1 MLKTKRLKK
10 LRLPT
15 HTPKR
20 SKTIPMYHLGGNL
33 TEAQI
38 DTFLSL
44 TLQWCKETLGKPRRN
59 LPQIEWTW
67 NCTELQSEK
76 VWAEYLTEENIIK
89 VRIQGHKTIYNL
101 ANSIIHEYTHYLQP
115 RKGNWYYR
123 WNNSM
128 GYENNPYEVEANHI
142 ASIYDVQCTHAVLE
156 TMFPRRMGRFTGGCI
171 WAK

>member
-20 SKTIPMYHLGGNL
+20 SKTIPMYHLGGN
-33 TEAQI
+33 
-38 DTFLSL
+38 
-44 TLQWCKETLGKPRRN
+44 
-59 LPQIEWTW
+59 
-67 NCTELQSEK
+67 
-76 VWAEYLTEENIIK
+76 YLTDENIIR

-128 GYENNPYEVEANHI
+128 GYKNNPYEVEANHI
-142 ASIYDVQCTHAVLE
+142 ASVYDVQCTHAVLE
-156 TMFPRRMGRFTGGCI
+156 TMFPRRMGRFNRGGMGS
-171 WAK
+171 K